1 MKFIKLRAPHS
12 KERLISVLSDNEL
25 VNRNVRFEQY
35 VPEMKLR
42 RGKKNPDR
50 LRITCQFKNTATKD
64 NGFLVGTYFKG
75 RITEKD
81 GVSTLKGYI
90 ATAPIYHFILFCF
103 VAFFIYRCFSVGGFN
118 PTPVILIAFDIFM
131 FWREFKKRGMIE
143 RYIYRAFRKAGET
156 G

>member
-1 MKFIKLRAPHS
+1 
-12 KERLISVLSDNEL
+12 
-25 VNRNVRFEQY
+25 
-35 VPEMKLR
+35 MKLR